1 MGLVMPM
8 IDNTNPKGCHNCKW
22 QHENPEFEAL
32 GCSYCVRGGMVTA
45 DHPNASDNWT
55 PKEER

>member
-1 MGLVMPM
+1 MPM